1 MTAAHA
7 KSMQTT
13 GNLHDHIRN
22 TSFGQTEDICDDA
35 APFHASNHMFH
46 NDADAGDQ
54 MIEELIPNAQLL
66 TSGLFFGCWVKTP
79 AGS

>member
-1 MTAAHA
+1 
-7 KSMQTT
+7 
-13 GNLHDHIRN
+13 
-22 TSFGQTEDICDDA
+22 
-35 APFHASNHMFH
+35 MFH
-46 NDADAGDQ
+46 HDADAGDQ